1 MTRVR
6 LATDER
12 RARLLVLG
20 EALFSRH
27 PYDELTT
34 DVIAAEGSI
43 SKGLLFHYF
52 GSKRGFYIATIE
64 NVAERLL
71 GYVELDPARS
81 PFDAV
86 LDALERFLD
95 FVHDHAAIYRA
106 LLRGGL
112 GADPQSQ
119 AIVDRVRWTT
129 VHRVL
134 SLLEP
139 GHAVPTDGRP
149 ELTPSGVRLYGWVGC
164 TEALSVAWI
173 DGRLDRDRIR
183 TLMIESFA
191 PVLAAWP
198 RDRQS
203 AGMAAVG

>member
-6 LATDER
+6 LATDLR
-12 RARLLVLG
+12 RARLLELG
-20 EALFSRH
+20 EDLFSRQ

-34 DVIAAEGSI
+34 DVIAAAGSI

-64 NVAERLL
+64 HVAERLL
-71 GYVELDPARS
+71 AHVELDSTRA

-86 LDALERFLD
+86 LDALDRFLD
-95 FVHDHAAIYRA
+95 FVRDHAAIYRA

-134 SLLEP
+134 SLLDPDHCMPTEP
-139 GHAVPTDGRP
+139 YP
-149 ELTPSGVRLYGWVGC
+149 LTSSAALRLYGWVGC

-173 DGRLDRDRIR
+173 DGGLSRDHIR
-183 TLMIESFA
+183 TLMIEGFA

-198 RDRQS
+198 RDRQAAAR
-203 AGMAAVG
+203 AG